1 MGERRGMG
9 GQAGGAARWRAMAAA
24 DLAAAERIAAR
35 VHPDYPEDAAV
46 FAERLSLFPEGCLVL
61 VSPSG
66 ELGGYVIAH
75 PWRLGQP
82 PALNSLLG
90 ALPAAADTLYIH
102 DIAQLPA
109 RRGGGAAGR
118 ALERLEAVAR
128 GRGLPGLSLVAVG
141 GSPAFWLRQGFRVR
155 ADEALRGKLRSYGGA
170 AGYMVKDLATA

>member
-1 MGERRGMG
+1 MG

-102 DIAQLPA
+102 DIALLPE

-118 ALERLEAVAR
+118 ALERLR
-128 GRGLPGLSLVAVG
+128 R
-141 GSPAFWLRQGFRVR
+141 WR
-155 ADEALRGKLRSYGGA
+155 GGA
-170 AGYMVKDLATA
+170 GCRGCRSWRSAGRPPSGSARASGSGRTRRCAGSCGAMAGRRGTW